1 MLPHACRRR
10 PETPGLG
17 ENCSRLLSCLEA
29 NFPRFPC
36 TLIRFALL
44 PDGSTSLPFATSN
57 FQTIQILSLSAVR
70 NDTSPLFSLLH
81 PDDFE
86 RVLRSISSGAHNMQ
100 PFLEEYRIIEP
111 ASKNIRWLRTCLVPY
126 PGAGPEIVGYGVIA
140 DVTAEKIMHKSL
152 TAFCDQANIGL
163 FRISLAGEYQ
173 MVNQNF
179 ARMCGYGSP
188 QEFLTHCKDFSNQ
201 YVMHPDERE
210 TLVRLI
216 KAHGSVQRYALE
228 MQTRTGASVWVSLN
242 LRAVTGASG
251 NIEGCEGYC
260 ADITSQT
267 RHELLQGGVSE
278 FEQTRFGPEAA
289 GTHDATK
296 PAETRPDGLCSLMAH
311 VCDTI
316 LWRLRLPRP
325 D

>member
-1 MLPHACRRR
+1 MLPHTCRRR

-17 ENCSRLLSCLEA
+17 ENCPRLLRCLEA
-29 NFPRFPC
+29 IFPLSPC

-44 PDGSTSLPFATSN
+44 PDGSTSLPFATGN
-57 FQTIQILSLSAVR
+57 FEAIQLLPQADVR

-81 PDDFE
+81 PEDFE
-86 RVLRSISSGAHNMQ
+86 QVLRSINSGAHNMQ

-111 ASKNIRWLRTCLVPY
+111 ATKNIRWLRTCLVPY
-126 PGAGPEIVGYGVIA
+126 PGTGQEIVGYGVIA
-140 DVTAEKIMHKSL
+140 DVTAGKIMHKSL
-152 TAFCDQANIGL
+152 ITFCDQANIGV
-163 FRISLAGEYQ
+163 FRISITGRYQ

-188 QEFLTHCKDFSNQ
+188 QEFLACCKDFSSQ
-201 YVMHPDERE
+201 YVMHPEERE

-216 KAHGSVQRYALE
+216 RAHGSVQRYALE
-228 MQTRTGASVWVSLN
+228 MKARTGASVWISLN

-251 NIEGCEGYC
+251 IIDSFEGYC

-267 RHELLQGGVSE
+267 RQELLQGGVSE
-278 FEQTRFGPEAA
+278 FEQTRFGPEA
-289 GTHDATK
+289 GTPCAAK

-311 VCDTI
+311 VRDTI
-316 LWRLRLPRP
+316 LWRLRLPQ